1 MARRWSE
8 VLATPLRAQE
18 GDPLIALSGGG
29 SVRFGKDR
37 DGRGEGVAGLVIA
50 ARDAEGIRARARA
63 RGALRPDGSIELC
76 GTRIA
81 LA

>member
-1 MARRWSE
+1 
-8 VLATPLRAQE
+8 LE
-18 GDPLIALSGGG
+18 GDPGIVLSGGG

-37 DGRGEGVAGLVIA
+37 DGRGDGVAGLVIA
-50 ARDAEGIRARARA
+50 ASDSEAIRARAGA

-76 GTRIA
+76 GTRIS